1 MFLLERDRASR
12 DGDLDAL
19 IYDGE
24 WEISQ
29 R

>member
-1 MFLLERDRASR
+1 MLFFDCEKDAQVP
-12 DGDLDAL
+12 DLDDL